1 MIDKKSE
8 RILIAI
14 TTVITTLLLV
24 MILWVN
30 GFIPWGS
37 NKSLASM
44 DAHIQYIDL
53 FAYLKDVLAGKN
65 SFSYTFSNMLGGGAF
80 AIFSYYLSSPINLL
94 VLFFNK
100 ENLRAFFDIAVVIKL
115 SLAAFTCSWFLV
127 ETFRERINNRLKYA
141 MTVVLS
147 VSYALCQ
154 YNIAQSSNI
163 MWLDGVYMLPLVL
176 LLIHKVVTGESKGW
190 KLAVAVGYMIIA
202 NWYSAGINCIFSGVW
217 FIFEYA
223 RNFRH
228 QKTLVEQL
236 VDLVKKGVSYV
247 AAMLVGIMLSS
258 VLFIPT
264 IRALQGS
271 SRGDL
276 KIDRLFNSEITG
288 NMKTVIQ
295 NYVYGAMSA
304 ENSAALFCGCIVA
317 VGVIAFFL
325 NGRIKVSVKVKCGL
339 LLAFAVLSMY
349 WKPLITAFSMLQD
362 INGYWYRY
370 SYMAIFVL
378 VYIAGEYF
386 LGSEYGAVPMAV
398 SSVLLALTVVLLHL
412 NHHAQPSRYTYL
424 TAAMIML
431 TGLFFSMMV
440 LFRNRN
446 PKEGIYRIALLALC
460 GLCIGDVSYNFVILM
475 NRYVAS
481 DGIAESRMMKE
492 SDEQIKAIQS
502 MDKGTYRVTQTY
514 TDVNANYDEA
524 FAHNYWSLA
533 GYTSSPNDMQRFF
546 LDRSG
551 YNIMGP
557 NLCVVN
563 TSMLG
568 IDSFLG
574 TKYVLSSYPING
586 LKRVKGIGEYNGRK
600 TYLNPYALPMA
611 VQYKDNNVAYNLA
624 NHFEYQ
630 NSLYSKLIGRKV
642 SVYQPLNFS
651 LVQEGDIKQKKP
663 MIYKV
668 SLPKN
673 GKYSVYGMIPW
684 NTWVNAELNVDDK
697 YKIPYSSWLSP
708 VVFHMP
714 TNGNKETANVSLA
727 AKTSYDIKRDGVAFY
742 ALDLKEFAKITSK
755 LKARE
760 PKFMQIKNGDVKIRT
775 TAKEK
780 GESLY
785 LSVPCDKGWT
795 IKLNGKDVQ
804 TQMIGDCLYSIPLKK
819 GQNILIMHYRV
830 PGLVKG
836 VAMMFLG
843 ILLVSCW
850 FAWDKRSKLVNPFI
864 KGRTKVI

>member
-1 MIDKKSE
+1 MINKRNNLSTV
-8 RILIAI
+8 LISGLITFIIFIIMLAI
-14 TTVITTLLLV
+14 GGHVPFGI
-24 MILWVN
+24 
-30 GFIPWGS
+30 

-44 DAHIQYIDL
+44 DANIQYIDL
-53 FAYLKDVLAGKN
+53 YAYLKDVILGKN
-65 SFSYTFSNMLGGGAF
+65 NFSYTFSNVLGGSSF
-80 AIFSYYLSSPINLL
+80 SIFSYYLSSPINLL
-94 VLFFNK
+94 VIFFSK
-100 ENLRAFFDIAVVIKL
+100 DNLRTFFDIAVVIKL
-115 SLAAFTCSWFLV
+115 VLAALSCSYFLA
-127 ETFRERINNRLKYA
+127 ETFKEKINSNLKYA
-141 MTVVLS
+141 MTIVLS

-163 MWLDGVYMLPLVL
+163 MWLDGVYMLPLML
-176 LLIHKVVTGESKGW
+176 LFIHKIVIGESKGW
-190 KLAVAVGYMIIA
+190 KLAIVVGYMIIA
-202 NWYSAGINCIFSGVW
+202 NWYSAGINCIFSGFW
-217 FIFEYA
+217 FIFEYV
-223 RNFRH
+223 RNY
-228 QKTLVEQL
+228 QKKDAAKDQL
-236 VDLVKKGVSYV
+236 VNLLKNGLSYV
-247 AAMLVGIMLSS
+247 FAMVLGIMLSTF
-258 VLFIPT
+258 LFIPT
-264 IRALQGS
+264 VKALQGS

-276 KIDRLFNSEITG
+276 KWDKLFDNTITG
-288 NMKTVIQ
+288 DIKTVLR
-295 NYVYGAMSA
+295 NYVYGATSA
-304 ENSAALFCGCIVA
+304 ENSVALFCGCIV
-317 VGVIAFFL
+317 VIGVFAFFL
-325 NGRIKVSVKVKCGL
+325 NKKIKVSEKVKCGL
-339 LLAFAVLSMY
+339 LLLFAILSMY
-349 WKPLITAFSMLQD
+349 WKPLISAFSMFQD
-362 INGYWYRY
+362 VNGYWYRY
-370 SYMAIFVL
+370 SYLAIFVL
-378 VYIAGEYF
+378 IYIAGEYF
-386 LGSEYGAVPMAV
+386 LGSEYGMVPTSV
-398 SSVLLALTVVLLHL
+398 SAILLSVMIVLLNHARHSQPVREVYATALMFLVTGFAFGLVIFIKSKNINIRFYQSSILLM
-412 NHHAQPSRYTYL
+412 A
-424 TAAMIML
+424 
-431 TGLFFSMMV
+431 F
-440 LFRNRN
+440 
-446 PKEGIYRIALLALC
+446 
-460 GLCIGDVSYNFVILM
+460 LCIGDSVYNSVLLMDKYAEHDSYL
-475 NRYVAS
+475 RSKEAKEAS
-481 DGIAESRMMKE
+481 K
-492 SDEQIKAIQS
+492 QISMIQS
-502 MDKGTYRVTQTY
+502 RDRGVYRITQTY
-514 TDVNANYDEA
+514 AGINANYDEA

-533 GYTSSPNDMQRFF
+533 GYTSSPNDMQRGF
-546 LDRSG
+546 LDKAG

-557 NLCVVN
+557 NFCVVN

-630 NSLYSKLIGRKV
+630 NSLYSKLIGKKV

-673 GKYSVYGMIPW
+673 GKYAVYGMIPW

-755 LKARE
+755 LKSRE

-804 TQMIGDCLYSIPLKK
+804 TQMIGDCLYSIPLRK
-819 GQNILIMHYRV
+819 GNNNLSMHYRV
-830 PGLVKG
+830 PGFFKGLVVTLIG
-836 VAMMFLG
+836 IILLG
-843 ILLVSCW
+843 IWITVCKC
-850 FAWDKRSKLVNPFI
+850 FKAREIF
-864 KGRTKVI
+864 